1 MKEFKLDFK
10 KFLDKIKNKENFAI
24 TRFGDGE
31 LSIIEGNSLNLLNKG
46 AGEFAY
52 DATNDKYS
60 KSRELLEESFNYQ
73 DESYFVGVA
82 CRCCVGNEK
91 FKHMVNL
98 SEQNESNLTWANIF
112 VNGNFNKFRSEFIP
126 ELKNRK
132 LILVCHEDSNTDNLP
147 FDVEMVYKVKAD
159 AWLHNLP
166 LIDVLKNEINNGLVD
181 YVFLITAGPFANILV
196 QQLHKH
202 NNKNTYLDIGSVLD
216 GYLGL
221 PLTRGYL
228 NGAPTLRKVC
238 IW

>member
-1 MKEFKLDFK
+1 MKEFGLDFK
-10 KFLDKIKNKENFAI
+10 KFLNKIKNKENFAI

-52 DATNDKYS
+52 DATNNKYS
-60 KSRELLEESFNYQ
+60 KSRDLLEESFKYR
-73 DESYFVGVA
+73 DKSYFVGVA
-82 CRCCVGNEK
+82 CRCCVGDEK

-112 VNGNFNKFRSEFIP
+112 VNGNFNKFRNEFIP

-132 LILVCHEDSNTDNLP
+132 LILVCHEASNTDNLP
-147 FDVEMVYKVKAD
+147 FVAESVYKVKAD
-159 AWLHNLP
+159 AWLHNLD
-166 LIDVLKNEINNGLVD
+166 LIDLLKNEIDNGLVD
-181 YVFLITAGPFANILV
+181 HVFLISAGPFANILV

-202 NNKNTYLDIGSVLD
+202 NKNNTYLDIGSVLD
-216 GYLGL
+216 VDLKL
-221 PLTRGYL
+221 PVTRGYL
-228 NGAPTLRKVC
+228 RGFNNLNKIC